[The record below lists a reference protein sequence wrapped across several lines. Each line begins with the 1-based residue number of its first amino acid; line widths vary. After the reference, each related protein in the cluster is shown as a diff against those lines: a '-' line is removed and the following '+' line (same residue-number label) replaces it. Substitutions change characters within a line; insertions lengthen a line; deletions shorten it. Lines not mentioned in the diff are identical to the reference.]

1 MNAGRQPRADFL
13 EMSGVDLA
21 IDRQKFLE
29 RLRGSYEYYYEVA
42 EGDADSGLPLLFYA
56 DFHVNDV
63 GYVLVK
69 SAKIWAMESN
79 EYVYVF
85 SAPRFDPETVHRC
98 LDFALADGEPRIV
111 PHKEHKES
119 YIIAVFVA
127 DAIDPEAL
135 KEIRRRKFDKSYK
148 MGLEGWAALKTAA
161 VQLERECVTT
171 NRVGSSL
178 TKFFKKLLRSEKV

>member
-1 MNAGRQPRADFL
+1 
-13 EMSGVDLA
+13 MSGVDLA

-111 PHKEHKES
+111 PHKEHK
-119 YIIAVFVA
+119 
-127 DAIDPEAL
+127 
-135 KEIRRRKFDKSYK
+135 
-148 MGLEGWAALKTAA
+148 
-161 VQLERECVTT
+161 
-171 NRVGSSL
+171 
-178 TKFFKKLLRSEKV
+178 